1 MSTKH
6 LKKDDHKDKSEQ
18 ESIIHQEPEQP
29 VNHVKQ
35 DELIENEEKKADE
48 ETISLYQK
56 EVELIKS
63 ELEIAN
69 KKLQEQTNIT
79 LRTLADWQNY
89 RRRTEEEKTAFKAF
103 ATSLIILEILPTA
116 DNLNRAQKTIPDE
129 QKDLKQGIEQIEKG
143 LLAILQ
149 KYGVTQME
157 SIRKPF
163 DANFHEAIME
173 MPGEKGIIIEEL
185 EKGYFLND
193 KVLRPAKV
201 KVGNGI

>member
-1 MSTKH
+1 MSSH
-6 LKKDDHKDKSEQ
+6 HPKKDDQKDKSEQ
-18 ESIIHQEPEQP
+18 ECIVSQTQAIPE
-29 VNHVKQ
+29 VSF
-35 DELIENEEKKADE
+35 EKLEKEQTE

-56 EVELIKS
+56 EIELLKS
-63 ELEIAN
+63 ELDVAN
-69 KKLQEQTNIT
+69 KKLQEQTNIA

-103 ATSLIILEILPTA
+103 ATSMIILEILPTA

-143 LLAILQ
+143 LLTVLQ
-149 KYGVTQME
+149 KYGVKQIE
-157 SIRKPF
+157 SLGKPF
-163 DANFHEAIME
+163 DASFHEAIME
-173 MPGEKGIIIEEL
+173 TQGEKGIIIEEL

-201 KVGNGI
+201 KVGKGI